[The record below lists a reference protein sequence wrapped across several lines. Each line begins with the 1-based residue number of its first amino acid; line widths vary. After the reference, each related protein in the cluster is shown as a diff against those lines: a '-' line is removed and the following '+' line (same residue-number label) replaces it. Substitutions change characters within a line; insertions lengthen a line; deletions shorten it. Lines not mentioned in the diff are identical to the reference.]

1 MTQSNLKL
9 VEDITGCDILIVDD
23 HVQNTE
29 LLQAYLEVLSC
40 NVRVAIDG
48 VEALEQVEVK
58 HPDLILLD
66 IMMPRLSGFEV
77 CQRIKDDPAT
87 ENISILIVT
96 ALAEM
101 GDVEKGIDCG
111 ADDFLTKPVNKFE
124 LLTRVKSLLRVR
136 LLKSNLE
143 RTLQYIKEI
152 EKEELKG

>member
-1 MTQSNLKL
+1 
-9 VEDITGCDILIVDD
+9 
-23 HVQNTE
+23 
-29 LLQAYLEVLSC
+29 
-40 NVRVAIDG
+40 
-48 VEALEQVEVK
+48 
-58 HPDLILLD
+58 
-66 IMMPRLSGFEV
+66 LSGFEV

>member
-1 MTQSNLKL
+1 MTESNLKL
-9 VEDITGCDILIVDD
+9 IEDITGSDILIVDD

-29 LLQAYLEVLSC
+29 LLQAYLETLSC

-48 VEALEQVEVK
+48 VEALEQVAVK

-87 ENISILIVT
+87 CNISILIVT

-136 LLKSNLE
+136 MLKSNLE

-152 EKEELKG
+152 EKEEYQD

>member
-9 VEDITGCDILIVDD
+9 VDDITGCDILIVDD

>member
-1 MTQSNLKL
+1 
-9 VEDITGCDILIVDD
+9 
-23 HVQNTE
+23 VQNTE

>member
-77 CQRIKDDPAT
+77 CQRIKDDPST

>member
-1 MTQSNLKL
+1 MTEPKLKL
-9 VEDITGCDILIVDD
+9 IDDITGCDILIVDD

-29 LLQAYLEVLSC
+29 LLQAYLEELSC
-40 NVRVAIDG
+40 HVRVAIDG

-77 CQRIKDDPAT
+77 CQRIKDDSAT
-87 ENISILIVT
+87 ANISILIIT

-136 LLKSNLE
+136 QLKSNLE